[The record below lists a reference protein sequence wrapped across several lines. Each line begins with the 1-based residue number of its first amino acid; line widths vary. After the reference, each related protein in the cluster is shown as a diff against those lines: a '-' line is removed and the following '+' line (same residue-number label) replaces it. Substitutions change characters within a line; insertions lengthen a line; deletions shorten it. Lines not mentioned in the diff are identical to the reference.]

1 MSWTHLHPLIE
12 EKSTMQGFAG
22 VKIATSMISKAQ
34 HNIAVAILRRTR
46 PPVQWTK
53 YHRLQ
58 ASERFPTHI
67 SLDNSIK
74 KFNLEAAAG
83 HCILCSS

>member
-58 ASERFPTHI
+58 ASEGFPSHI
-67 SLDNSIK
+67 SFDITQ
-74 KFNLEAAAG
+74 
-83 HCILCSS
+83 